1 MSQMKTFSMAI
12 SCIYAAASGQARW
25 SVALAA
31 MEEALGATGSHL
43 ISWSPVT
50 NRAFTSVVSG
60 VDDSAARLYAEH
72 YGLIDPRRIHGERLP
87 QDVVFRCHE
96 LFDERFASSNEFYC
110 DYLAKYDVRFL
121 TAATFIRE
129 EGTRAHFAALRSKRR
144 GHFAVEDTHVLEL
157 LLPHLRQAFRLADK
171 LKVGEARS
179 AQVRGILDRLP
190 GPAAILTRDSR
201 VQEVN
206 SGMDCLLNSLGSLG
220 PVVISGGRLVAR
232 RPVDAAKLV
241 RAVHSAGAGADP
253 RVSGTRLRL
262 NGGEDGTLWIA
273 TVLPLLPVISAGL
286 EIERHGALL
295 VLNDVMER
303 RSVSPAMLQEV
314 LRVSPAE
321 ARLAAALATGE
332 TLKDYAEK
340 TGLSL
345 NTVRSQLK
353 SVFGKVNVSS
363 QVELSKALCWLNRDA
378 P

>member
-1 MSQMKTFSMAI
+1 MSQIKTFSMAV
-12 SCIYAAASGQARW
+12 SSIYAAASGQARW
-25 SVALAA
+25 SVALSA

-43 ISWSPVT
+43 ISWSPIT
-50 NRAFTSVVSG
+50 NRAFTSVVNG

-144 GHFAVEDTHVLEL
+144 GHFAVEDTRVLEL
-157 LLPHLRQAFRLADK
+157 LLPHLRQAFRLADE
-171 LKVGEARS
+171 LKAGEARS
-179 AQVRGILDRLP
+179 AQVRGILDRLS

-206 SGMDCLLNSLGSLG
+206 SEMDRLLNSSG
-220 PVVISGGRLVAR
+220 PIVMSGGRLVAR
-232 RPVDAAKLV
+232 RSADAAKLV
-241 RAVHSAGAGADP
+241 KAVQLAGAGADP
-253 RVSGTRLRL
+253 KASGTRLRL
-262 NGGEDGTLWIA
+262 DGGEDGALWIA
-273 TVLPLLPVISAGL
+273 TVLPLSPVISAGL
-286 EIERHGALL
+286 EIERHGTLL
-295 VLNDVMER
+295 VLNDLMQR
-303 RSVSPAMLQEV
+303 RGVINPAMLQEV

-321 ARLAAALATGE
+321 ARLAAALAAGE
-332 TLKDYAEK
+332 TVNDYAER
-340 TGLSL
+340 TALSL

-353 SVFGKVNVSS
+353 SVFGKINVSS
-363 QVELSKALCWLNRDA
+363 QVELSKALCRLNGDA
-378 P
+378 A